1 MDLLLRRR
9 MMMAPAV
16 REEYIIF
23 ADPVVGLICATNW
36 GDGVGITPSQAARVT
51 SLASKFLG
59 NTQITSFD
67 ELEYFTGLTTLG
79 NNMAFQNCT
88 ALASFKL
95 PMSLTDT
102 GGKAFSGCTA
112 LTGSLSISVDT
123 IGQESFRSTGYTDVT
138 VDCITLGASAFRGI
152 STLRTVDVSAR
163 CTSVG
168 GVCFGSSGSASNK
181 TTFYFRSI
189 TPPALANSNAFT
201 ANNINKIYV
210 PSGSVNAYKTAS
222 NWSTFASY
230 IEAIP
235 S

>member
-9 MMMAPAV
+9 MMMAPPA

-23 ADPVVGLICATNW
+23 ADPIVEQICATNW

-79 NNMAFQNCT
+79 INVAFQGCT

-95 PMSLTDT
+95 PPTLTNT
-102 GGKAFSGCTA
+102 GQKAFRGCSA
-112 LTGSLSISVDT
+112 LVGSLNISIDT
-123 IGQESFRSTGYTDVT
+123 IGSQTFLSTNYSDVT
-138 VDCITLGASAFRGI
+138 VDCITLADSALRSI
-152 STLRTVDVSAR
+152 PTLQKVDVSAR

-168 GVCFGSSGSASNK
+168 AACFGSSGSASNK
-181 TTFYFRSI
+181 CTFYFRSTI
-189 TPPALANSNAFT
+189 PPSLANVNAFT
-201 ANNINKIYV
+201 TNNINKIYV
-210 PSGSVNAYKTAS
+210 PAGSVNAYKTAN

>member
-9 MMMAPAV
+9 TMMAPPA

-23 ADPVVGLICATNW
+23 ADPVVGQICATNW

-79 NNMAFQNCT
+79 NNVAFQGCT

-95 PMSLTDT
+95 PPTLTDT
-102 GGKAFSGCTA
+102 GLKAFRGCSA

-123 IGQESFRSTGYTDVT
+123 IGSETFRGTRYVNVT
-138 VDCITLGASAFRGI
+138 VDCITLGGSAFRNI

-163 CTSVG
+163 CTSIAG
-168 GVCFGSSGSASNK
+168 LAFSSSGSSSNK
-181 TTFYFRSI
+181 CTFYFRST
-189 TPPALANSNAFT
+189 TPPELSDTSAFT
-201 ANNINKIYV
+201 ASYINKIYV

-230 IEAIP
+230 IEGIP